1 MLFIIYYQN
10 LKANFSLQKNLKKLS
25 SLFTHSSKKKK
36 EKRKKKQNII
46 IHKPI
51 FLVVHKL
58 KKISP

>member
-10 LKANFSLQKNLKKLS
+10 LKANFSLHKNLKNLS
-25 SLFTHSSKKKK
+25 SLHQKRKKKK

-51 FLVVHKL
+51 FLVIHKL
-58 KKISP
+58 KKIT